1 MHSGPHSQLRRI
13 YCPKG
18 QVALARWSHSYWYPP
33 LAPPFAPFRT
43 PVLALS
49 VNTFSHLRH
58 AIAASLECG
67 SPAPAFPLPFNSPAK
82 ILRLPVRSS
91 HHSAIILFIN
101 RGPVAASLKMAANE
115 STAAKRAPKPE
126 RGPQS
131 PRFIVIEGPLRVGK
145 TTLAKILAERLH
157 ARRIY
162 DCEDNPFLADFY
174 KEKAGAAF
182 RAQMYF
188 LIERQKRIREAL
200 AVEAP
205 GPVLS
210 DFLLEKD
217 RIFANL
223 NLDDEELKLYDR
235 YYESLTAEIPAPD
248 LVIYLQAKPEVL
260 RARIAKKASRDE
272 SQISPEYIEEVAA
285 AYEHFFFRYA
295 ASDLLVINTSDIDF
309 VERSEDLQ
317 QLLRRLQEPVK
328 GTQYFLPLA
337 ASE

>member
-1 MHSGPHSQLRRI
+1 
-13 YCPKG
+13 
-18 QVALARWSHSYWYPP
+18 
-33 LAPPFAPFRT
+33 
-43 PVLALS
+43 
-49 VNTFSHLRH
+49 
-58 AIAASLECG
+58 
-67 SPAPAFPLPFNSPAK
+67 
-82 ILRLPVRSS
+82 
-91 HHSAIILFIN
+91 
-101 RGPVAASLKMAANE
+101 MAANE
-115 STAAKRAPKPE
+115 STAAKRAPRPE

-200 AVEAP
+200 AVETP

-235 YYESLTAEIPAPD
+235 YYESLAADIPAPD

-285 AYEHFFFRYA
+285 ADEHFFFRYA
-295 ASDLLVINTSDIDF
+295 ASARLVINPSEIDF
-309 VERSEDLQ
+309 GERSEDLQ
-317 QLLRRLQEPVK
+317 LLLRRLQEPVK